1 MTKREAAIVTAQT
14 GVLIGS
20 WGNAKRYFEE
30 LMGRPIGLQDMY
42 SIKDELK
49 IRSKEDYGNIV
60 VEE

>member
-1 MTKREAAIVTAQT
+1 MNKREAAIVTAQT
-14 GVLIGS
+14 GVLIGK
-20 WGNAKRYFEE
+20 WDDAKAYFQE
-30 LMGRPIGLQDMY
+30 LMGGPIELQDMY